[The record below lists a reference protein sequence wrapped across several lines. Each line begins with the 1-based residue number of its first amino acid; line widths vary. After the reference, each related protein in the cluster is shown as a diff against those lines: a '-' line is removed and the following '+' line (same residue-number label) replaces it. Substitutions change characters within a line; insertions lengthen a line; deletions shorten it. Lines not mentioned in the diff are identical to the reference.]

1 MQNEPQTREAADFNG
16 KRILVTGG
24 TRGIGGAIVER
35 LIRGGGKVIATARFV
50 PPGGMPDRF
59 VQADVSTRAG
69 IDQVVKAVTDRLGGL
84 DILIHNVGGSAAAG
98 GGALALSD
106 DDWQHAFDTNLFGA
120 VRLDRAFLPSMLQQ
134 GSGVIIHISSIQR
147 TLPLFEATLAYAAAK
162 AALTNYSKGLSKEVS
177 PKGIRVN
184 TVAPGYTETEAAQG
198 MVNEIAQRTGL
209 SKDAARQHIMDALG
223 GIPLGRPNRPEEVA
237 ELVAFLASDRASSIT
252 GSEYVIDG
260 GTIPDGV
267 SAIGVFSTEAARD
280 PSS

>member
-1 MQNEPQTREAADFNG
+1 MQDEPRTREAADFQG
-16 KRILVTGG
+16 RRILVTGG
-24 TRGIGGAIVER
+24 TKGIGEAIVER
-35 LIRGGGKVIATARFV
+35 LIRGGGKVIATARSL
-50 PPGGMPDRF
+50 PPAGTPARI
-59 VQADVSTRAG
+59 VQADVSTRVG
-69 IDQVVKAVTDRLGGL
+69 IDQIVKATMDRLGGL
-84 DILIHNVGGSAAAG
+84 DILIHNVGGSAAPG

-106 DDWQHAFDTNLFGA
+106 DDWQRAFDTNLFAA
-120 VRLDRAFLPSMLQQ
+120 VRLDRGFLPSMLKQ

-162 AALTNYSKGLSKEVS
+162 AALTNYSKGLSKEVG

-198 MVNEIAQRTGL
+198 MVNEIAQRTGI
-209 SKDAARQHIMDALG
+209 SKDAARQRIMDSLG

-260 GTIPDGV
+260 GTIPTV
-267 SAIGVFSTEAARD
+267 
-280 PSS
+280 